1 MIASIALSVLSKLA
15 GFSVRNPRTI
25 LFIVLGIVILG
36 LGVHY
41 KMLVGERD
49 KLRVATV
56 GYELAV
62 DTFRAREATLQEDL
76 RIERTAAAIAV
87 AERTEARRTLDVFM
101 AGREDDPESMEWAQQ
116 AIPIG
121 ELERLCQALPEMEGC
136 QNTAPNN

>member
-1 MIASIALSVLSKLA
+1 MI
-15 GFSVRNPRTI
+15 FSAVG
-25 LFIVLGIVILG
+25 VLGALAKMSLKRPKIAIGIAVAVAVLAV
-36 LGVHY
+36 GVHY
-41 KMLVGERD
+41 KLVIGERD

-56 GYELAV
+56 GYELAME
-62 DTFRAREATLQEDL
+62 TFRAREITLREDL
-76 RIERTAAAIAV
+76 RISDEAAAIAV

-136 QNTAPNN
+136 Q

>member
-1 MIASIALSVLSKLA
+1 MMGVAIGLLTKLA
-15 GFSVRNPRTI
+15 SFSAKRPKAVI
-25 LFIVLGIVILG
+25 GIVAVLILVG
-36 LGVHY
+36 FGIHY

-49 KLRVATV
+49 KLRVAQV

-62 DTFRAREATLQEDL
+62 DNFRAREATLQEDL

-121 ELERLCQALPEMEGC
+121 ELERLCQALPQMEGC
-136 QNTAPNN
+136 Q

>member
-1 MIASIALSVLSKLA
+1 MITGIAISVLTKLA
-15 GFSVRNPRTI
+15 GFSAKRPKI
-25 LFIVLGIVILG
+25 MIGIVAVLVLAGLGI
-36 LGVHY
+36 HY

-49 KLRVATV
+49 KLRVVTA

-62 DTFRAREATLQEDL
+62 DNFRAREATLKEDL

-101 AGREDDPESMEWAQQ
+101 AGREDDPEAMEWAQQ

-136 QNTAPNN
+136 

>member
-1 MIASIALSVLSKLA
+1 MIGAITILAKLA
-15 GFSVRNPRTI
+15 SFSTKNPKTVLTI
-25 LFIVLGIVILG
+25 VGILAIVAFS
-36 LGVHY
+36 VHY

-56 GYELAV
+56 GYELAME
-62 DTFRAREATLQEDL
+62 TFRAREITLREDL
-76 RIERTAAAIAV
+76 RISDEAAAIAV

-101 AGREDDPESMEWAQQ
+101 AGREDDPESLEWAQQ

-136 QNTAPNN
+136 Q

>member
-1 MIASIALSVLSKLA
+1 MVTAIAISVLTKLA
-15 GFSVRNPRTI
+15 GFSAKRPKVMI
-25 LFIVLGIVILG
+25 GIVAVLVLVGFGI
-36 LGVHY
+36 HY

-49 KLRVATV
+49 KLRVATA

-62 DTFRAREATLQEDL
+62 DNFRAREATLREDL
-76 RIERTAAAIAV
+76 RISDEAAAIAV

-101 AGREDDPESMEWAQQ
+101 AGREDDPESLEWAQQ

-136 QNTAPNN
+136 Q

>member
-1 MIASIALSVLSKLA
+1 MVMGIAISVLTKLA
-15 GFSVRNPRTI
+15 GFSAKRPKAVI
-25 LFIVLGIVILG
+25 GIVAVLILVG
-36 LGVHY
+36 FGIHY

-49 KLRVATV
+49 KLRVAQV

-62 DTFRAREATLQEDL
+62 DTFRAREAAMREDL

-87 AERTEARRTLDVFM
+87 AERTEARRTLDVFI
-101 AGREDDPESMEWAQQ
+101 AGRKDDPESMEWAQQ

-136 QNTAPNN
+136 Q

>member
-1 MIASIALSVLSKLA
+1 MVTAVAISVLTKLA
-15 GFSVRNPRTI
+15 GFSAKRPKVMI
-25 LFIVLGIVILG
+25 GIVAVLVLAGFGI
-36 LGVHY
+36 HY

-62 DTFRAREATLQEDL
+62 DNFRAREATLQEDL

-87 AERTEARRTLDVFM
+87 AERTEARRTLDVFI

-136 QNTAPNN
+136 Q

>member
-1 MIASIALSVLSKLA
+1 MVTAIAISVLTKLA
-15 GFSVRNPRTI
+15 GFSAKRPKVMI
-25 LFIVLGIVILG
+25 GIVAVLILAG
-36 LGVHY
+36 FGIHY

-49 KLRVATV
+49 KLRTAQV
-56 GYELAV
+56 GFELAV
-62 DTFRAREATLQEDL
+62 DNFRAREATLKEDL
-76 RIERTAAAIAV
+76 RISDEAAAIAV

-136 QNTAPNN
+136 Q

>member
-1 MIASIALSVLSKLA
+1 MVLGLLVKLA
-15 GFSVRNPRTI
+15 GFSTKNPRAV
-25 LFIVLGIVILG
+25 LLIVLALLMVGF
-36 LGVHY
+36 GVHY
-41 KMLVGERD
+41 KLIVGERD
-49 KLRVATV
+49 KLRVAQV

-62 DTFRAREATLQEDL
+62 DNFRAREATLQEDL

-136 QNTAPNN
+136 Q

>member
-1 MIASIALSVLSKLA
+1 MITAVAISVLSRLA
-15 GFSVRNPRTI
+15 GFSAKRPKVMI
-25 LFIVLGIVILG
+25 GIVAVLVFAGLGI
-36 LGVHY
+36 HY

-49 KLRVATV
+49 KLRTAQV
-56 GYELAV
+56 GYGLAI

-136 QNTAPNN
+136 Q

>member
-1 MIASIALSVLSKLA
+1 MVLGLLIRLA
-15 GFSVRNPRTI
+15 GFSTKNPKTVLIIAAIVAI
-25 LFIVLGIVILG
+25 LALA
-36 LGVHY
+36 VHY
-41 KMLVGERD
+41 KMLVSERD
-49 KLRVATV
+49 KLRTAQV

-136 QNTAPNN
+136 

>member
-1 MIASIALSVLSKLA
+1 MVTAIAISVLTKLA
-15 GFSVRNPRTI
+15 GFSAKRPKVMI
-25 LFIVLGIVILG
+25 GIVAVLILAG
-36 LGVHY
+36 FGIHY

-49 KLRVATV
+49 KLRVAQV

-62 DTFRAREATLQEDL
+62 DTFRAREATLKEDL
-76 RIERTAAAIAV
+76 RISDEAAAIAV

-121 ELERLCQALPEMEGC
+121 QLER
-136 QNTAPNN
+136 